1 MILRAGSYHRSLE
14 RSMPR
19 PNAVLLLPILFLA
32 VAPVQS
38 RPQQPRNQLTV
49 SDIVKRSHGAVV
61 QIVVSDQDGS
71 KVSLGSGFIV
81 SADGKVVTNFHVIEG
96 AHSATVKLANGS
108 SFSVEGVLAVDIEK
122 DLALLKVDGT
132 ALPFLNLESTRT
144 PQVGDHVVAIG
155 SPLGL
160 DGTVSDGIVSALRE
174 EGSGKSWIQTTA
186 PVSHGNSGG
195 PLLDMAGSVV
205 GVITWGVDLKEGQNL
220 NFAIPSGE
228 VRSLVSSA
236 HEMVSFDTLKTPHND
251 AAKDRSRS
259 QQNADQK
266 RAESLVDE
274 GIKAIESK
282 QYEQAVHILKE
293 AIGLDPENANAWHG
307 LGVAHTFLGQPE
319 ESVGDFKAAVK
330 YNPSYEGYWISLGL
344 GYLTLNRYADA
355 LPALQEA
362 VGIRPSDAIA
372 WLYLGKTYDSM
383 HNHDQSL
390 RCYQQ
395 ATSLDPD
402 NAQAWYELGQASGS
416 IAAFNKSVQLKPD
429 YAKAWAGLALA
440 YDNDKHYEDA
450 IAAWKK
456 LLTLK
461 ADDTF
466 LTPARIWWF
475 IGGAY
480 EKLNDLKGA
489 EQGYLEALQTAQAM
503 PYHTSADNDL
513 IGNVFEALYLT
524 YDKMGKHRESEKY
537 RQNFVYWE
545 QNKPR

>member
-307 LGVAHTFLGQPE
+307 LGVAHTFLGPPE

-475 IGGAY
+475 I
-480 EKLNDLKGA
+480 E
-489 EQGYLEALQTAQAM
+489 
-503 PYHTSADNDL
+503 
-513 IGNVFEALYLT
+513 
-524 YDKMGKHRESEKY
+524 
-537 RQNFVYWE
+537 
-545 QNKPR
+545 